1 MAATT
6 TSPSQPMI
14 TPSKC
19 DEDDQDHD
27 RMKRKSAVGRIEG
40 GNEGGEK
47 QRDRDEAGKG
57 RLKRQRH
64 PRTIGHSPEARSPH
78 TTHSSTP
85 PMLPVEAARCAK
97 LGGDLR
103 LPAGEALVSAE
114 ATRLMGEVTV
124 KSVGEGLVEARL
136 RAPLQSILMGGDPF
150 LRGGDFLPAFPLNVG
165 VMEMMGGLREVAERS
180 SCLQLAETAFF
191 LELVRMAAA
200 AALTA
205 AAFEESCSSFNL
217 ACHSR
222 A

>member
-1 MAATT
+1 
-6 TSPSQPMI
+6 
-14 TPSKC
+14 
-19 DEDDQDHD
+19 
-27 RMKRKSAVGRIEG
+27 MKRKLAVASEEG
-40 GNEGGEK
+40 GNEGGKNRETK
-47 QRDRDEAGKG
+47 YAYKRG
-57 RLKRQRH
+57 RWSRGRGGEGGLKRQR
-64 PRTIGHSPEARSPH
+64 TMIGHSPEARSPQ

-85 PMLPVEAARCAK
+85 PMFPVEAARCAK

-103 LPAGEALVSAE
+103 LPAGDALVSAE
-114 ATRLMGEVTV
+114 ATRLTGEVTV

-136 RAPLQSILMGGDPF
+136 RAPLESILMGGEPF

-165 VMEMMGGLREVAERS
+165 VMDMMGGLREEAGCRWPS
-180 SCLQLAETAFF
+180 PLPLARAFF

-205 AAFEESCSSFNL
+205 AAFEESCSSLNL